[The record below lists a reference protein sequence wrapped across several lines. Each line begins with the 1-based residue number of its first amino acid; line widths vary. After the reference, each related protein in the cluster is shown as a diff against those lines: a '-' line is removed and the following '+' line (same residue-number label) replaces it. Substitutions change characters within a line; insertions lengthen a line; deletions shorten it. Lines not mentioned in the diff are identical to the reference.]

1 MFKLLRNFTKKDW
14 GLVVLCLALSVFQVW
29 LDLRLPDYM
38 ATITRLVQTEG
49 SAMDEILQNGG
60 LMLFCALGSLAGAV
74 ATGFCTAQLAARFS
88 RTLRSKLFRKVES
101 LATHEVKTFSVSS
114 LITRTTNDI
123 TQIEMLLA
131 FGLQMIIKA
140 PIMAVW
146 AISTIVL
153 ASIRTVLQ

>member
-60 LMLFCALGSLAGAV
+60 LMLLCALGSLAGAV
-74 ATGFCTAQLAARFS
+74 ATGFCTAQLAA
-88 RTLRSKLFRKVES
+88 LF
-101 LATHEVKTFSVSS
+101 
-114 LITRTTNDI
+114 
-123 TQIEMLLA
+123 
-131 FGLQMIIKA
+131 
-140 PIMAVW
+140 
-146 AISTIVL
+146 
-153 ASIRTVLQ
+153 